1 MEAGPEDAKSA
12 DETRKPG
19 SMQTVQV
26 GPGETVTWRL
36 TSAEVPK
43 EVVVDPDVKLLQLGR
58 KLAKR
63 AIP

>member
-1 MEAGPEDAKSA
+1 
-12 DETRKPG
+12 
-19 SMQTVQV
+19 MQTVQV

-36 TSAEVPK
+36 TNAEVPK